1 MLEKKSIKISNIDN
15 VKTIKKPWGHEKW
28 IADGAPDFKYA
39 LKEIFIRSSFQ
50 SSIQF
55 HEFKHETT
63 YVKAGKGI
71 LYYVEAPID
80 IKKFNDGKYSD
91 EEMQELIKNMK
102 KLEISPGT
110 IYHIKPGIIHRVEA
124 VEDLIF
130 IESSTIELNDVV
142 RINDQWSRTDG
153 KIDSEHINMKRFRDY
168 YREQKF
174 RYEFAKTFA
183 KGRTLNV
190 SYLIKSE
197 YSSSKILLDSVSEV
211 WHHNSDTDNNELVIR
226 TIENDNLI
234 KIQKSNFNKISDKF
248 FDTIISF
255 EAIQYTKDPEKQI
268 NDYFDLLTND
278 GILIISTANKN
289 TSSFYNS
296 VRVTDDT
303 KEFTK
308 DDFLELLGRK
318 FPDVKLY
325 SQRLLSKKETISK
338 SFSISKSKIALRNIA
353 KNILLKVDKNSN
365 FYKLHFQK
373 TIINLRQKK
382 KKIDSMYLQKN
393 YGPLPFNE
401 RDNPLYF
408 LAVCK
413 KTSLNS
419 KI

>member
-1 MLEKKSIKISNIDN
+1 MPEKKSIKLSNIDN

-80 IKKFNDGKYSD
+80 IKKFNDSKYSD

-110 IYHIKPGIIHRVEA
+110 IYHIKPGIIHRVKA
-124 VEDLIF
+124 IEDLIF

-142 RINDQWSRTDG
+142 RINDQWSRSDG

-325 SQRLLSKKETISK
+325 SQRLLSKKETIAK

-373 TIINLRQKK
+373 TIINLRQQKK
-382 KKIDSMYLQKN
+382 KVDSMYLQKN
-393 YGPLPFNE
+393 YVPLPFNKT
-401 RDNPLYF
+401 DNPLYF

>member
-1 MLEKKSIKISNIDN
+1 MPEKKSIKISNIDN

-55 HEFKHETT
+55 HEFKHQTT

-71 LYYVEAPID
+71 LYYVETPID
-80 IKKFNDGKYSD
+80 IKKFNDGKYTD
-91 EEMQELIKNMK
+91 EEMQELIRNME
-102 KLEISPGT
+102 KLEILPGT

-124 VEDLIF
+124 VEDLLF

-142 RINDQWSRTDG
+142 RINDQWSRSDG

-183 KGRTLNV
+183 KGRILNIN
-190 SYLIKSE
+190 YLFESE
-197 YSSSKILLDSVSEV
+197 YSGSKVLLGNASEV
-211 WHHNSDTDNNELVIR
+211 WHHNSDTDSNELIIR
-226 TIENDNLI
+226 TIGDDNLI
-234 KIQKSNFNKISDKF
+234 KIQKSNFDKTSDKF
-248 FDTIISF
+248 FDTIVSF
-255 EAIQYTKDPEKQI
+255 EAIQYAKDPEKQI

-296 VRVTDDT
+296 EHVIDDT

-308 DDFLELLGRK
+308 DDFLELLGQK
-318 FPDVKLY
+318 FPDIKLY

-338 SFSISKSKIALRNIA
+338 SFSNTKAKIALRNIA
-353 KNILLKVDKNSN
+353 KKILLKVDKNSN

-373 TIINLRQKK
+373 TIVNLRQQKK
-382 KKIDSMYLQKN
+382 KADSIYLQKN
-393 YGPLPFNE
+393 YVPIPFNE

>member
-1 MLEKKSIKISNIDN
+1 MSIDIKKIQDIKKVD
-15 VKTIKKPWGHEKW
+15 KPWGYEKW
-28 IADGAPDFKYA
+28 IADGSPNFRYA
-39 LKEIFIRSSFQ
+39 LKEILLKSKFK

-55 HEFKHETT
+55 HEFKEETN
-63 YVKAGKGI
+63 YIQKGEGI
-71 LYYVEAPID
+71 LHYDPDPINFEKYKNNEYSED
-80 IKKFNDGKYSD
+80 EFIGIMNNLKK
-91 EEMQELIKNMK
+91 Q
-102 KLEISPGT
+102 KLYPGMVF
-110 IYHIKPGIIHRVEA
+110 HIKPGIIHRVEA
-124 VEDLIF
+124 ITDLTM
-130 IESSTIELNDVV
+130 IESSTIELDDVV
-142 RINDQWSRTDG
+142 RLNDEWGRHDG
-153 KIDSEHINMKRFRDY
+153 KIESEHINMKRFRDY

-183 KGRTLNV
+183 KGRTLNI
-190 SYLIKSE
+190 SYLFKSE
-197 YSSSKILLDSVSEV
+197 YSGSKILLDSASEV
-211 WHHNSDTDNNELVIR
+211 WHHNSDTDNNELIIR

-234 KIQKSNFNKISDKF
+234 KIQKSNFDKISNKF

-255 EAIQYTKDPEKQI
+255 EAIQYAKDPEKQI

-296 VRVTDDT
+296 GRVTDDT

-318 FPDVKLY
+318 FPDIKLY
-325 SQRLLSKKETISK
+325 SQRLLSKKETITK
-338 SFSISKSKIALRNIA
+338 SFSSEKAKTALRNIA

-373 TIINLRQKK
+373 TIINLRQQKK
-382 KKIDSMYLQKN
+382 KVDSMYLQKN
-393 YGPLPFNE
+393 YVPLPFNKT
-401 RDNPLYF
+401 DNPLYF

>member
-39 LKEIFIRSSFQ
+39 LKEIFIRSSFK

-102 KLEISPGT
+102 KLEIFPGT

-142 RINDQWSRTDG
+142 RINDQWSRSDG
-153 KIDSEHINMKRFRDY
+153 KIDSEHINIKRFRDY

-197 YSSSKILLDSVSEV
+197 YSSSKILLDSASEV
-211 WHHNSDTDNNELVIR
+211 WHHNSDTDNNELIIR

-234 KIQKSNFNKISDKF
+234 KIQKSNFDKINNKF

-255 EAIQYTKDPEKQI
+255 EAIQYAKDPEKQI

-296 VRVTDDT
+296 AHVTDDIQ
-303 KEFTK
+303 EFTK

-325 SQRLLSKKETISK
+325 SQRLLSKKETIAK

-393 YGPLPFNE
+393 YVPLPFNE

>member
-102 KLEISPGT
+102 KLEIFPGT

-142 RINDQWSRTDG
+142 RINDQWSRSDG
-153 KIDSEHINMKRFRDY
+153 KIDSEHINIKRFRDY

-183 KGRTLNV
+183 KGRTLNI
-190 SYLIKSE
+190 SYLFKTE
-197 YSSSKILLDSVSEV
+197 YSGV
-211 WHHNSDTDNNELVIR
+211 LV
-226 TIENDNLI
+226 
-234 KIQKSNFNKISDKF
+234 KYG
-248 FDTIISF
+248 IIT
-255 EAIQYTKDPEKQI
+255 QTQI
-268 NDYFDLLTND
+268 IMN
-278 GILIISTANKN
+278 
-289 TSSFYNS
+289 
-296 VRVTDDT
+296 
-303 KEFTK
+303 
-308 DDFLELLGRK
+308 
-318 FPDVKLY
+318 
-325 SQRLLSKKETISK
+325 
-338 SFSISKSKIALRNIA
+338 
-353 KNILLKVDKNSN
+353 
-365 FYKLHFQK
+365 
-373 TIINLRQKK
+373 
-382 KKIDSMYLQKN
+382 
-393 YGPLPFNE
+393 
-401 RDNPLYF
+401 
-408 LAVCK
+408 
-413 KTSLNS
+413 
-419 KI
+419 

>member
-1 MLEKKSIKISNIDN
+1 MPEKKSIKLSNIDN

-71 LYYVEAPID
+71 LYYIETPIN

-142 RINDQWSRTDG
+142 RINDQWSRSDG

-183 KGRTLNV
+183 KGRTLNI
-190 SYLIKSE
+190 SYLFKTE
-197 YSSSKILLDSVSEV
+197 YSGSKILLDSASEV
-211 WHHNSDTDNNELVIR
+211 WHHNSDTDNNELIIR

-234 KIQKSNFNKISDKF
+234 KIQKSNFDKISNKF

-255 EAIQYTKDPEKQI
+255 EAIQYAKDPEKQI

-289 TSSFYNS
+289 TYYFYN
-296 VRVTDDT
+296 T
-303 KEFTK
+303 
-308 DDFLELLGRK
+308 
-318 FPDVKLY
+318 P
-325 SQRLLSKKETISK
+325 
-338 SFSISKSKIALRNIA
+338 
-353 KNILLKVDKNSN
+353 
-365 FYKLHFQK
+365 
-373 TIINLRQKK
+373 
-382 KKIDSMYLQKN
+382 
-393 YGPLPFNE
+393 
-401 RDNPLYF
+401 
-408 LAVCK
+408 
-413 KTSLNS
+413 
-419 KI
+419 

>member
-1 MLEKKSIKISNIDN
+1 MPEKKSIKLSNIDN

-39 LKEIFIRSSFQ
+39 LKEIFIRSSFK

-71 LYYVEAPID
+71 LYYIETPIN

-142 RINDQWSRTDG
+142 RINDQWSRSDG

-183 KGRTLNV
+183 KGRTLNI
-190 SYLIKSE
+190 SYLFKSE
-197 YSSSKILLDSVSEV
+197 YSGSKILLDSASEV
-211 WHHNSDTDNNELVIR
+211 WHHNSDTDNNELIIR

-234 KIQKSNFNKISDKF
+234 KIQKSNFDKISNKF

-255 EAIQYTKDPEKQI
+255 EAIQYAKDPEKQI

-296 VRVTDDT
+296 AHVTDDIQ
-303 KEFTK
+303 EFTK

-373 TIINLRQKK
+373 TIINLRQQKK
-382 KKIDSMYLQKN
+382 KVDSMYLQKN
-393 YGPLPFNE
+393 YVPLPFNKT
-401 RDNPLYF
+401 DNPLYF

>member
-39 LKEIFIRSSFQ
+39 LKEIFIRSSFK

-71 LYYVEAPID
+71 LYYIETPIN

-142 RINDQWSRTDG
+142 RINDQWSRSDG

-183 KGRTLNV
+183 KGRTLNI
-190 SYLIKSE
+190 SYLFKSE
-197 YSSSKILLDSVSEV
+197 YSGSKILLDSASEV
-211 WHHNSDTDNNELVIR
+211 WHHNSDTDNNELIIR

-234 KIQKSNFNKISDKF
+234 KIQKSNFDKISNKF

-255 EAIQYTKDPEKQI
+255 EAIQYAKDPEKQI

-296 VRVTDDT
+296 GRVTDDT

-373 TIINLRQKK
+373 TIINLRQQKK
-382 KKIDSMYLQKN
+382 KVDSMYLQKN
-393 YGPLPFNE
+393 YVPLPFNKT
-401 RDNPLYF
+401 DNPLYF

>member
-1 MLEKKSIKISNIDN
+1 MPEKKSIKLSNIDN

-39 LKEIFIRSSFQ
+39 LKEIFIRSSFK

-142 RINDQWSRTDG
+142 RINDQWSRSDG

-168 YREQKF
+168 YREQKS

-183 KGRTLNV
+183 KGRTLNI
-190 SYLIKSE
+190 SYLFKSE
-197 YSSSKILLDSVSEV
+197 YSGSKILLDSASEV
-211 WHHNSDTDNNELVIR
+211 WHHNSDTDNNELIIR

-234 KIQKSNFNKISDKF
+234 KIQKSNFDKISNKF

-255 EAIQYTKDPEKQI
+255 EAIQYAKDPEKQI

-289 TSSFYNS
+289 TSSFYKS
-296 VRVTDDT
+296 GRVTDDT

-373 TIINLRQKK
+373 TIINLRQQKK
-382 KKIDSMYLQKN
+382 KVDSMYLQKN
-393 YGPLPFNE
+393 YVPLPFNKT
-401 RDNPLYF
+401 DNPLYF

>member
-39 LKEIFIRSSFQ
+39 LKEIFIRSSFK

-102 KLEISPGT
+102 KLEIFPGT

-130 IESSTIELNDVV
+130 IESSTIELSDVV
-142 RINDQWSRTDG
+142 RINDQWSRSDG
-153 KIDSEHINMKRFRDY
+153 KIDSEHINIKRFRDY

-183 KGRTLNV
+183 KGRTLNI
-190 SYLIKSE
+190 SYLFKTE
-197 YSSSKILLDSVSEV
+197 YSGSKILLDSASEV
-211 WHHNSDTDNNELVIR
+211 WHHNSDTDNNELIIR

-234 KIQKSNFNKISDKF
+234 KIQKSNFDKINNKF

-255 EAIQYTKDPEKQI
+255 ETIQFAKDPEKQI
-268 NDYFDLLTND
+268 NDYFELLKND

-296 VRVTDDT
+296 AHVTDDIQ
-303 KEFTK
+303 EFTK

-382 KKIDSMYLQKN
+382 KKIESMYLQKN
-393 YGPLPFNE
+393 YDPLPFNE

>member
-1 MLEKKSIKISNIDN
+1 MPEKKSIKLSNIDN

-71 LYYVEAPID
+71 LYYIETPIN

-142 RINDQWSRTDG
+142 RINDQWSRSDG

-183 KGRTLNV
+183 KGRTLNI
-190 SYLIKSE
+190 SYLFKSE
-197 YSSSKILLDSVSEV
+197 YSGSKILLDSASEV
-211 WHHNSDTDNNELVIR
+211 WHHNSDTDNNELIIR

-234 KIQKSNFNKISDKF
+234 KIQKSNFDKISNKF

-255 EAIQYTKDPEKQI
+255 EAIQYAKDPEKQI
-268 NDYFDLLTND
+268 NDYFDLLTDD

-296 VRVTDDT
+296 EHVIDDT

-308 DDFLELLGRK
+308 DDFLELLGQK
-318 FPDVKLY
+318 FPDIKLY

-338 SFSISKSKIALRNIA
+338 SFSNTKAKIALRNIA
-353 KNILLKVDKNSN
+353 KKILLKVDKNSN

-373 TIINLRQKK
+373 TIVNLRQQKK
-382 KKIDSMYLQKN
+382 KADSIYLQKN
-393 YGPLPFNE
+393 YVPIPFNE